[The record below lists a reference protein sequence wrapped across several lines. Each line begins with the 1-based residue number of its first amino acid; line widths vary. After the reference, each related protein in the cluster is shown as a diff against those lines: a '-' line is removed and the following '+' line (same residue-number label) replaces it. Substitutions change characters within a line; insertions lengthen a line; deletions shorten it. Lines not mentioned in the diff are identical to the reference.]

1 MCISEPSSVEE
12 DTVYDEEFSHD
23 KVDGAHIWLYSD
35 THTHKQTIK
44 HTHTHISLNN
54 TLMYMY
60 MYIYSASPALNP
72 KPQTPNPVHTVGGH
86 AGLMQKLD
94 KHLVSSALGKPQVR
108 RYQVHLLHHLSK
120 SYNPLFDHFH
130 HYFLEVD
137 LQVDY
142 YLILLLD

>member
-44 HTHTHISLNN
+44 HTHIHISLNN

-72 KPQTPNPVHTVGGH
+72 KPSAHSRWSCWFDAEVG
-86 AGLMQKLD
+86 
-94 KHLVSSALGKPQVR
+94 
-108 RYQVHLLHHLSK
+108 
-120 SYNPLFDHFH
+120 
-130 HYFLEVD
+130 
-137 LQVDY
+137 
-142 YLILLLD
+142 